1 MRYALLV
8 RVLLLAVAIAVLF
21 AGAHTVIPAGF
32 SGGRW

>member
-8 RVLLLAVAIAVLF
+8 RVLLLAVAIAVLLG
-21 AGAHTVIPAGF
+21 GAHKVIPAGF